1 MSWAKGE
8 KGWDMEGSTESLSVG
23 SVKIA
28 GVAGRRGVVKLPS
41 RKARRTGW
49 EITSAAAI
57 SQ

>member
-1 MSWAKGE
+1 MG
-8 KGWDMEGSTESLSVG
+8 GSTESLSVG